1 MNRNSCPVRLALIL
15 FAGLTAG
22 TAPTFAAD
30 APAAAATSDTPAAM
44 TWNTYASTP
53 LAVTGPNAAEI
64 KRGKYLVATSGCN
77 DCHTPF
83 KMGPNGPEL
92 DMSRMLSGHPE
103 QLVITAPAKLQD
115 TPWVMASAGTNTA
128 HSGPWGVS
136 FTANLTPDPDTGLGK
151 WTFRNFKD
159 TIRSGRHLGRGR
171 AVLPPMPIAMYR
183 HMTDEDLAAVFAYLQ
198 SIPAVRNQV
207 PEPLPPVSTQAA
219 ATAAT
224 SH

>member
-1 MNRNSCPVRLALIL
+1 
-15 FAGLTAG
+15 
-22 TAPTFAAD
+22 
-30 APAAAATSDTPAAM
+30 
-44 TWNTYASTP
+44 
-53 LAVTGPNAAEI
+53 
-64 KRGKYLVATSGCN
+64 
-77 DCHTPF
+77 
-83 KMGPNGPEL
+83 
-92 DMSRMLSGHPE
+92 
-103 QLVITAPAKLQD
+103 
-115 TPWVMASAGTNTA
+115 MASAGTNTA

-151 WTFRNFKD
+151 WTCRNFKD

-207 PEPLPPVSTQAA
+207 PEPLPPVSTQADATA